1 MPRAQEGPRVGGL
14 VRGIFDTEWHD
25 AFELLKVKTGSTA
38 MSEAVALIAHAPVG
52 LVLCWPSEVVAKVA
66 INRKADVLVLRGTPD
81 GRPGDL
87 TGLVE

>member
-1 MPRAQEGPRVGGL
+1 
-14 VRGIFDTEWHD
+14 
-25 AFELLKVKTGSTA
+25 
-38 MSEAVALIAHAPVG
+38 MSEAVALIARAPVG
-52 LVLCWPSEVVAKVA
+52 LVFCRPSEVVAKVA